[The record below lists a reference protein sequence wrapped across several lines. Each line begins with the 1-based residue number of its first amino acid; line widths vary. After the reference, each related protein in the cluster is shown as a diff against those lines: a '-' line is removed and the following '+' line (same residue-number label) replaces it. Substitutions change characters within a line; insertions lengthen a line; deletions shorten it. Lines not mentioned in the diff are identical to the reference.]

1 MTSRT
6 LQLSSSRTRYVVL
19 NLETRVFVPFLESLI
34 LAQGERW
41 RRA

>member
-1 MTSRT
+1 LKARE
-6 LQLSSSRTRYVVL
+6 QAKHLSSTPVKGVDL
-19 NLETRVFVPFLESLI
+19 LESLI

>member
-1 MTSRT
+1 MTTRFSR
-6 LQLSSSRTRYVVL
+6 VL
-19 NLETRVFVPFLESLI
+19 VILEIRVFVPFLESLI